1 MNQLQKDLKEV
12 LWLIDE
18 CVGGD
23 DRDFC
28 EEAIKRLEWYANKDL
43 GGYETYTGDDK
54 PFLKIHND
62 YFIQV
67 GDDGILFSLHKPS
80 DIRSLCHIIN
90 RMNGFS
96 ELQCEY
102 NDLEMM

>member
-28 EEAIKRLEWYANKDL
+28 EEAIKRLEGYVNKDL
-43 GGYETYTGDDK
+43 GGYETYIGDD
-54 PFLKIHND
+54 
-62 YFIQV
+62 
-67 GDDGILFSLHKPS
+67 
-80 DIRSLCHIIN
+80 
-90 RMNGFS
+90 
-96 ELQCEY
+96 
-102 NDLEMM
+102 LE